1 MATKEQL
8 ELSGLIKSVH
18 QRLRESAKQS
28 DPEEV
33 WKEHVRD
40 QNLLK
45 NYAEAMHKLAT
56 CYWDRTME
64 VSCKRSNS
72 RIEWVVAS
80 CRSYFHGVTPLLY
93 LFRDKDDKVLQAI
106 DANYQYEHQPYP
118 IDRIKLLDVGS
129 CYNPFENFPDFDVTA
144 IDIAPACAT
153 VWHCDFLEVELKS
166 LPKPLISEEQ
176 SSVMAFP
183 IAYYDAIVFSLL
195 LEYLPSSDQR
205 IRCCQKAYDLLQPEG
220 ILLIITPDSRHQ
232 GANAKLMKNWRYTLG
247 LMGFTR
253 IKIEKLEHVT
263 CMVFQLPIENFTIP
277 EVAST
282 FLHPGEIHILEELI
296 RIANQ
301 YKEIKKFVQQ
311 YGTLTAGLLKP
322 KQQKPSEE
330 PLPQGLYLQAFVD
343 GLELV
348 VKPYRDLV
356 VELEAK
362 YLVRPNLSLMFIFH
376 QVSQYRSLF
385 GFLLQLI
392 SGVVTQRIHGCALL
406 PYLQQHCLHGNEAN
420 YKAVKTIQKSVYV
433 IFLKQLYGWLMH
445 GKFVDHYG
453 EFFIQQVESSNA
465 KASITASGAGGA
477 SSHQP
482 TQTTVN
488 TSDSASINTELW
500 RYEIRREMLPYYFPA
515 SWAEKVLFVGQT
527 VLMCHFDPRQN
538 LIAERASRAESKLK
552 RGTSLSLRLLIGKEL
567 NDGTTRDL
575 NRALQLAANSINVG
589 EDIEQFSFE
598 LPGKDVLE
606 DEETQRSFCYDTK
619 TAVEQIVLKYK
630 VKWPLHLLFS
640 PRILERY
647 NEMFR
652 FLLRIK
658 KIQHD
663 LLQIWSYQREKRIQH
678 NLEVVQLRNKL
689 LFLINNLQYYLQVDV
704 LESQFAILMA
714 AIADS
719 AKQADFERIQ
729 RAHTIFQA
737 NVLSLCFLLT
747 SSNSAGE
754 PSASSLLS
762 TTSAGGGGVIQVHE
776 NPVLTILDSILSIV
790 DQFCTFCMMCRDP
803 MTKVER
809 MEFTTY
815 EQG

>member
-1 MATKEQL
+1 MIHDILFTL
-8 ELSGLIKSVH
+8 FS
-18 QRLRESAKQS
+18 
-28 DPEEV
+28 
-33 WKEHVRD
+33 
-40 QNLLK
+40 
-45 NYAEAMHKLAT
+45 
-56 CYWDRTME
+56 
-64 VSCKRSNS
+64 SNT
-72 RIEWVVAS
+72 E
-80 CRSYFHGVTPLLY
+80 
-93 LFRDKDDKVLQAI
+93 
-106 DANYQYEHQPYP
+106 
-118 IDRIKLLDVGS
+118 
-129 CYNPFENFPDFDVTA
+129 
-144 IDIAPACAT
+144 
-153 VWHCDFLEVELKS
+153 
-166 LPKPLISEEQ
+166 
-176 SSVMAFP
+176 
-183 IAYYDAIVFSLL
+183 
-195 LEYLPSSDQR
+195 
-205 IRCCQKAYDLLQPEG
+205 
-220 ILLIITPDSRHQ
+220 
-232 GANAKLMKNWRYTLG
+232 
-247 LMGFTR
+247 
-253 IKIEKLEHVT
+253 
-263 CMVFQLPIENFTIP
+263 LPIENFTIP

-322 KQQKPSEE
+322 KQQKPTEE

-362 YLVRPNLSLMFIFH
+362 YLKRPNLSLMFIFH
-376 QVSQYRSLF
+376 QVNQYRSLF

-406 PYLQQHCLHGNEAN
+406 PYLQQHCLHGNDAN
-420 YKAVKTIQKSVYV
+420 YQAVKIIQKSVYV

-453 EFFIQQVESSNA
+453 EFFIQQVESNP
-465 KASITASGAGGA
+465 KTSITTGGA
-477 SSHQP
+477 ASQP
-482 TQTTVN
+482 PTHTSVN
-488 TSDSASINTELW
+488 TSDSASINSELW

-527 VLMCHFDPRQN
+527 VLMCHFDPRQQIADRSSGSRTGGDSKGRKGAALAAAAGKDN
-538 LIAERASRAESKLK
+538 LWGEHEQELFRKFHQLQNEENLNVTKFEHLVDEIKEQVTKHMSMIVIEKADLERQLRLMKDFFLLGRGELFSEFLTQTQSLK
-552 RGTSLSLRLLIGKEL
+552 LLIGKEI

-589 EDIEQFSFE
+589 EDIDQFSFE
-598 LPGKDVLE
+598 LPGKDEVE
-606 DEETQRSFCYDTK
+606 DSFCYETK
-619 TAVEQIVLKYK
+619 SAVGHIMLKYR

-663 LLQIWSYQREKRIQH
+663 LLQIWSYQRERRMKH
-678 NLEVVQLRNKL
+678 NSEVVQLRNKL
-689 LFLINNLQYYLQVDV
+689 MFLINNLQYYLQVDV

-714 AIADS
+714 AIANS

-747 SSNSAGE
+747 SSNSGE
-754 PSASSLLS
+754 PSSLS
-762 TTSAGGGGVIQVHE
+762 TTTMAGVIQVQE

-790 DQFCTFCMMCRDP
+790 DRFCTFCLLCKDP

-809 MEFTTY
+809 QEFLTY
-815 EQG
+815 EQGFMNHVDSLLKLLIGLKAGPSSAPLSQLLLRLDFNHWFSSNTQTSAS

>member
-1 MATKEQL
+1 MIHDILFTL
-8 ELSGLIKSVH
+8 FSS
-18 QRLRESAKQS
+18 
-28 DPEEV
+28 
-33 WKEHVRD
+33 
-40 QNLLK
+40 N
-45 NYAEAMHKLAT
+45 AE
-56 CYWDRTME
+56 
-64 VSCKRSNS
+64 
-72 RIEWVVAS
+72 
-80 CRSYFHGVTPLLY
+80 
-93 LFRDKDDKVLQAI
+93 
-106 DANYQYEHQPYP
+106 
-118 IDRIKLLDVGS
+118 
-129 CYNPFENFPDFDVTA
+129 
-144 IDIAPACAT
+144 
-153 VWHCDFLEVELKS
+153 
-166 LPKPLISEEQ
+166 
-176 SSVMAFP
+176 
-183 IAYYDAIVFSLL
+183 
-195 LEYLPSSDQR
+195 
-205 IRCCQKAYDLLQPEG
+205 
-220 ILLIITPDSRHQ
+220 
-232 GANAKLMKNWRYTLG
+232 
-247 LMGFTR
+247 
-253 IKIEKLEHVT
+253 
-263 CMVFQLPIENFTIP
+263 LPIESFTIP

-311 YGTLTAGLLKP
+311 YGTLTAGLFKP
-322 KQQKPSEE
+322 KQQKPTEE

-362 YLVRPNLSLMFIFH
+362 YLQRPNLSLMFIFH

-406 PYLQQHCLHGNEAN
+406 PYLQQHCLHGNDAN
-420 YKAVKTIQKSVYV
+420 YQAVKTIQKSVYV

-453 EFFIQQVESSNA
+453 EFFIQQVESVPKN
-465 KASITASGAGGA
+465 SIVACGVNSQ
-477 SSHQP
+477 QP
-482 TQTTVN
+482 THTSVN
-488 TSDSASINTELW
+488 MSDSASINSELW

-527 VLMCHFDPRQN
+527 VLMCHFDPRQQVVDRATVSRNDSKGRKGAALAAASGKDN
-538 LIAERASRAESKLK
+538 LWGEHEQELFRKFHQLQNEKNLNVTKFEHLVDEIKEQVTKHMSMIVIEKADLERQLRLMKDFFLLGRGELFSEFLTQTQSLK
-552 RGTSLSLRLLIGKEL
+552 LLIGKEI

-575 NRALQLAANSINVG
+575 NRALKLAANSINVG

-598 LPGKDVLE
+598 LPDKDE
-606 DEETQRSFCYDTK
+606 IENSFCYETK
-619 TAVEQIVLKYK
+619 SAIGHIMLKYK

-640 PRILERY
+640 PRILDRY

-663 LLQIWSYQREKRIQH
+663 LLQIWSYQRERRIKH
-678 NLEVVQLRNKL
+678 NSEVVQLRNKL
-689 LFLINNLQYYLQVDV
+689 MFLINNLQYYLQVDV

-714 AIADS
+714 AIANS

-747 SSNSAGE
+747 SSNSGE
-754 PSASSLLS
+754 SSSLS
-762 TTSAGGGGVIQVHE
+762 TTTTMASVTQAQE

-790 DQFCTFCMMCRDP
+790 DRFCTFCMLCKDP
-803 MTKVER
+803 MTNAER
-809 MEFTTY
+809 KEFVTY
-815 EQG
+815 EQGFMNHVDSLLKLLIGLKAGPSSAPLSQLLLRLDFNHWFSSNTQSAS

>member
-1 MATKEQL
+1 MIHDILFTL
-8 ELSGLIKSVH
+8 FSS
-18 QRLRESAKQS
+18 
-28 DPEEV
+28 
-33 WKEHVRD
+33 
-40 QNLLK
+40 N
-45 NYAEAMHKLAT
+45 AE
-56 CYWDRTME
+56 
-64 VSCKRSNS
+64 
-72 RIEWVVAS
+72 
-80 CRSYFHGVTPLLY
+80 
-93 LFRDKDDKVLQAI
+93 
-106 DANYQYEHQPYP
+106 
-118 IDRIKLLDVGS
+118 
-129 CYNPFENFPDFDVTA
+129 
-144 IDIAPACAT
+144 
-153 VWHCDFLEVELKS
+153 
-166 LPKPLISEEQ
+166 
-176 SSVMAFP
+176 
-183 IAYYDAIVFSLL
+183 
-195 LEYLPSSDQR
+195 
-205 IRCCQKAYDLLQPEG
+205 
-220 ILLIITPDSRHQ
+220 
-232 GANAKLMKNWRYTLG
+232 
-247 LMGFTR
+247 
-253 IKIEKLEHVT
+253 
-263 CMVFQLPIENFTIP
+263 LPIENFTIP

-322 KQQKPSEE
+322 KQQKPTEE

-406 PYLQQHCLHGNEAN
+406 PYLQQHCLHGNDAN
-420 YKAVKTIQKSVYV
+420 YQAVKTIQKSVYV

-465 KASITASGAGGA
+465 KVSITASGGGGV

-527 VLMCHFDPRQN
+527 VLMCHFDPRQHP
-538 LIAERASRAESKLK
+538 IAERASRAESKLK
-552 RGTSLSLRLLIGKEL
+552 RGTSLVGAAAAAVGRDNLWGGHEQELFRKFHQLQNEENLNVTKFEHLVDEIKEQVTKHMSVIMIEKADLERQLRLMKDFFLLGRGELFSEFLTQTQSLRLLIGKEL

-598 LPGKDVLE
+598 LPGKDVL
-606 DEETQRSFCYDTK
+606 DEEEEERRSFCYETK
-619 TAVEQIVLKYK
+619 SAVGQIVLKYK

-640 PRILERY
+640 PRILDRY

-663 LLQIWSYQREKRIQH
+663 LLQIWSHQREQRIRH
-678 NLEVVQLRNKL
+678 NLNVVQLRNKL

-747 SSNSAGE
+747 GSNSGGE

-762 TTSAGGGGVIQVHE
+762 TTSAGSGVVIQVQE

-790 DQFCTFCMMCRDP
+790 DRFCTFCMLCKDP
-803 MTKVER
+803 MTKAER
-809 MEFTTY
+809 MEFATY
-815 EQG
+815 EQGFMNHVDSLLKLLIGLKAGPSSAPLSQLLLRLDFNHWFSSNTQTSSQ